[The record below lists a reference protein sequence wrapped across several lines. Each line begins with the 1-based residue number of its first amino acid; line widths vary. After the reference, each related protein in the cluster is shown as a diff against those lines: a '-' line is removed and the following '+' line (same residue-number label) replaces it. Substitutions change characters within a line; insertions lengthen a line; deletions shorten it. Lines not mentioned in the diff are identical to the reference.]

1 MGLSIR
7 LSRAGGRGRRGGY
20 AREEA
25 VAVAGRRV
33 DFLRDEDGDDEAVD
47 GDDTRHD
54 DRDEGLELGWSAG
67 VSGRAMT
74 GTEGQVG

>member
-1 MGLSIR
+1 M
-7 LSRAGGRGRRGGY
+7 SRAGVRGRRGGY

-47 GDDTRHD
+47 GDDTGHD

-67 VSGRAMT
+67 VVERAVWETRIKSAGRRLPS
-74 GTEGQVG
+74 